1 MLRVILVYDICTENK
16 EGQKRLSVIR
26 KIARKYL
33 NHVQKSVFEGE
44 LTEGDLERLKYE
56 ISLVVNETEDFVIV
70 YSLPSTVVLKRDFLT
85 KTEDP
90 TSNII

>member
-1 MLRVILVYDICTENK
+1 
-16 EGQKRLSVIR
+16 
-26 KIARKYL
+26 
-33 NHVQKSVFEGE
+33 

-70 YSLPSTVVLKRDFLT
+70 YSRPSTVVLKRDFLT